1 MISLESGSRIGRF
14 EIVEWIGA
22 GGMGEVYRARDT
34 RLGREVAIKLIAERF
49 ARDAARVHRFEQEAC
64 AAGQLNH
71 PNVLSVHDVGV
82 HDSRPYLVCELLTG
96 ESLRGRLSRGGLAPR
111 RAIDYARQTA
121 EGLAAA
127 HARCI
132 VHRDLKP
139 DNLFVT
145 SDDRVK
151 ILDFGLAKPRSRAI
165 TIPMGADTEI
175 GTVLGTIDYM
185 FPSRFGAN
193 PWTSDRHLQ
202 PRHHPARC

>member
-1 MISLESGSRIGRF
+1 
-14 EIVEWIGA
+14 
-22 GGMGEVYRARDT
+22 RDT

-49 ARDAARVHRFEQEAC
+49 ARDAARVRRFEQEAC

-71 PNVLSVHDVGV
+71 PNVLSVHDVGI
-82 HDSRPYLVCELLTG
+82 HDGTPYLVSELLAG
-96 ESLRGRLSRGGLAPR
+96 ESLRARLSRGALAPR

-127 HARCI
+127 HAKGI

-151 ILDFGLAKPRSRAI
+151 ILDFGLAKL
-165 TIPMGADTEI
+165 T
-175 GTVLGTIDYM
+175 
-185 FPSRFGAN
+185 
-193 PWTSDRHLQ
+193 
-202 PRHHPARC
+202 